1 MGAFRDRLRALATAL
16 WPFHGD
22 DAHLWVEPGN
32 AITRRVTASL
42 QQQQFPALPA
52 PLVHP
57 QIARDEVLR
66 ERAAALPVAGS
77 APVRPASELDRAV
90 AAAAAAA
97 ARVARAPATTRREAP
112 VPTRTA
118 RRRSRRAA

>member
-32 AITRRVTASL
+32 AITRKVTASL
-42 QQQQFPALPA
+42 QHQQFPALPA
-52 PLVHP
+52 PPVHP
-57 QIARDEVLR
+57 QIAREEVVATKPIAVT
-66 ERAAALPVAGS
+66 AAAAVSVP
-77 APVRPASELDRAV
+77 PASELDRAV
-90 AAAAAAA
+90 AAAAVAA
-97 ARVARAPATTRREAP
+97 ARVAKAPATTRREAP